1 MSKLQSIRNLSL
13 NVDEQSFVA
22 LRYGSFNINNMTSFI
37 AMTIL
42 PTNSTDLNDDSSNKT
57 SIYGSI
63 EHFLSLRYDLSNKK
77 IRSKRVKS
85 FYQRQNAIIDKYVDV
100 LNNNE
105 QGIDQT
111 TIKLKKHVQIL
122 TVLSL
127 AINISLFLI
136 KILASILSNSL
147 SIISSAIDSAVDIVS
162 SVILF
167 WTARAI
173 RHRNQYRYPAGRTR
187 IEPIA
192 ILILSVLMS
201 SASIQVIS
209 EAAKRLLVYIR
220 YMTNH
225 SNEMPEVTMNIKQPI
240 PIIVMCLTIVLKIIL
255 YFSCRH
261 VPVDTIKA
269 LAQDHRNDVLSNI
282 VALISGLLA
291 GQAALRQID
300 IRFIV
305 IDPIGAIVIS
315 IYIIIS
321 WVLQAAVH
329 IRNLTGVTADPDF
342 LNLITW
348 IVINF
353 SPHLTKIDTVKA
365 FHFGTDLHVEVDIGL
380 PGDMRI
386 QQAHDIGANLQR
398 KLESLSEIERAF
410 VHIDYEF
417 NHKADEHKQI

>member
-1 MSKLQSIRNLSL
+1 
-13 NVDEQSFVA
+13 
-22 LRYGSFNINNMTSFI
+22 MTSFI

-255 YFSCRH
+255 YVSCRH

>member
-1 MSKLQSIRNLSL
+1 
-13 NVDEQSFVA
+13 
-22 LRYGSFNINNMTSFI
+22 
-37 AMTIL
+37 MTIL
-42 PTNSTDLNDDSSNKT
+42 PANSTDLNDDSSNET

>member
-1 MSKLQSIRNLSL
+1 
-13 NVDEQSFVA
+13 
-22 LRYGSFNINNMTSFI
+22 MTSFI